1 MSLEDNKAVIRCL
14 FAEVWNTGNVG
25 LLDELLAPSFVDR
38 AAQMGGDDPS
48 AEGFKTQVR
57 LFRTAFPDGRS
68 QIDDLIAEGE
78 RVVARWTDGGTQR
91 GEWMGIAPTGKRVT
105 MTGIDIYRIEDGRIA
120 EFWCNEDELGLLRQ
134 LGVSPPTHP

>member
-1 MSLEDNKAVIRCL
+1 MASEEYKAIVRRL
-14 FAEVWNTGNVG
+14 FDEVWNSGNVG
-25 LLDELLAPSFVDR
+25 LLDELLAPDFVDR

-68 QIDDLIAEGE
+68 QIEDLIGEGD

-91 GEWMGIAPTGKRVT
+91 GQWMGIAPTGKRVT
-105 MTGIDIYRIEDGRIA
+105 ITGIDIYRIKAGRIA

-134 LGVSPPTHP
+134 LGAIQVET

>member
-1 MSLEDNKAVIRCL
+1 MASEEYKAIVRRL
-14 FAEVWNTGNVG
+14 FDEVWNTGNVG
-25 LLDELLAPSFVDR
+25 LLDELLAPDFVDR

-68 QIDDLIAEGE
+68 QIEDLIGEGD

-91 GEWMGIAPTGKRVT
+91 GQWMGIAPTGKRVT
-105 MTGIDIYRIEDGRIA
+105 ITGIDIYRIKAGRIA

-134 LGVSPPTHP
+134 LGAIQVET